1 MFTDPYLNAFDLVL
15 KDLGVTAYLCGG
27 TVRDLLL
34 QRPIHDIDLVL
45 SHSVIDVA
53 KKFAASMRR
62 PYFVMDRER
71 RVVRVV
77 CETGNWDL
85 TGFRN
90 GSIEG
95 DLKKRDFTVNAM
107 AILWD
112 DFYPSRSTAR
122 VIDPFSGQDD
132 MNRRLV
138 RPVDEVSLSDDP
150 LRILR
155 AFRIAA
161 ELNFEMDPS
170 VTVQMDQVHDS
181 ITRVAEERITEE
193 LDRILLQPEAAR
205 VWKALGERPVFDSLF
220 PELKPMK
227 GCEQGG
233 YHHLDVWEHSVEA
246 LAKLET
252 LLSSLSEHFPE
263 HEAPLQEYLNSVAGT
278 LDRRRL
284 LKWAILLHDMG
295 KPQTRELREEGRWK
309 FHGHEHTGEELAEGF
324 LKRLKFAKKD
334 AQVICLLINQ
344 HLRPLQ
350 FFNQVERSPDDFFRF
365 FRKLGTEALG
375 AILVAYGDIAASRGP
390 LANPARNHE
399 FLILAQDLLLF
410 YFKVYYPAVNT
421 PELVKGRDLMAVLQM
436 KPGPDMGQLLKEIRE
451 LQLSGALQ
459 SREQALDYARAWK
472 AETK

>member
-15 KDLGVTAYLCGG
+15 KDVGATAYLCGG

-45 SHSVIDVA
+45 SHSVIEVA
-53 KKFAASMRR
+53 KKFAASMRL

-71 RVVRVV
+71 QVVRVV
-77 CETGNWDL
+77 CEAGNWDL

-95 DLKKRDFTVNAM
+95 DLKKRDFTINAM

-122 VIDPFSGQDD
+122 VIDPYSGQSD
-132 MNRRLV
+132 MNHRIV
-138 RPVDEVSLSDDP
+138 RSVDEVSLADDP

-161 ELNFEMDPS
+161 ELNFEMDPT
-170 VTVQMDQVHDS
+170 VIVQMDHVHHS

-193 LDRILLQPEAAR
+193 LDRILLQPEAAS

-233 YHHLDVWEHSVEA
+233 YHHLDVWDHSVQA
-246 LAKLET
+246 LTELET
-252 LLSSLSEHFPE
+252 LLLSLSEHFPE
-263 HEAPLQEYLNSVAGT
+263 HQAPLQEYLNSVAGT

-390 LANPARNHE
+390 LANPARNRE

-472 AETK
+472 AETR